1 MVIKGRI
8 HEELGKFERYLQN
21 LVKPDDESRLEIGQ
35 FDILRKITQNRIH
48 GIKNQVI
55 WWRIRREIEIGREE
69 KIRFEKRFK
78 TEIKSKLN

>member
-8 HEELGKFERYLQN
+8 HGELGIFERYSWN
-21 LVKPDDESRLEIGQ
+21 SVKSDDESRLEIGR

-55 WWRIRREIEIGREE
+55 WIRIRREIEDWRWGKNSFR
-69 KIRFEKRFK
+69 K
-78 TEIKSKLN
+78 TIENRN